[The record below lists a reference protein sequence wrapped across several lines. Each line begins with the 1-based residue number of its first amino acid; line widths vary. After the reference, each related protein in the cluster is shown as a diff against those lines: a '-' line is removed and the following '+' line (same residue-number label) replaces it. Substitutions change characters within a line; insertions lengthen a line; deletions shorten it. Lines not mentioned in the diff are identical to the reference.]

1 MLPRRIT
8 WSPKRARTEAL
19 RGATG
24 VGKLR
29 GVNCARCQG
38 PLIYKSRG
46 RLVGT
51 GLVLIAVLA
60 LIPLAHWLWAPA
72 GLCAVTGVYLVA
84 WGTVGNGTWCRSCK
98 APRF

>member
-1 MLPRRIT
+1 
-8 WSPKRARTEAL
+8 
-19 RGATG
+19 
-24 VGKLR
+24 
-29 GVNCARCQG
+29 
-38 PLIYKSRG
+38 
-46 RLVGT
+46 VGT